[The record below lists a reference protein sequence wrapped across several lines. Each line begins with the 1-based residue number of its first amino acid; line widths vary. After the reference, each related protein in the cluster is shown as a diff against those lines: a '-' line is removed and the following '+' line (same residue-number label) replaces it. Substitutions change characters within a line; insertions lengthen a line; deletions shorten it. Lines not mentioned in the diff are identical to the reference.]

1 MGIALALGASLT
13 WGLADFFGPLQGRTL
28 GALRALVYVQVGG
41 LVGIAL
47 IVAVRGD
54 GPADAVVL
62 LAIPAAISGTLGL
75 FAYYRSVA
83 VGAVSIVSPI
93 AGVSAAVPV
102 VVGIVSGESPSALQ
116 LAGIG
121 CALLGVFLAAREP
134 GRGGETRLAAG
145 VGLATLAAIGFGAY
159 FPFMHAAG
167 NADFWWAT
175 LIFRITSTAGIL
187 GAVAVRRPA
196 LRVSGRVLPW
206 LGLIGFGD
214 MLGNLLFAAA
224 STRGLVS
231 VTSVLASLYPIVT
244 VLLARIVLSKRV
256 ARSQEAGIGLTLAG
270 VALISAG

>member
-1 MGIALALGASLT
+1 
-13 WGLADFFGPLQGRTL
+13 
-28 GALRALVYVQVGG
+28 
-41 LVGIAL
+41 
-47 IVAVRGD
+47 
-54 GPADAVVL
+54 
-62 LAIPAAISGTLGL
+62 
-75 FAYYRSVA
+75 
-83 VGAVSIVSPI
+83 
-93 AGVSAAVPV
+93 
-102 VVGIVSGESPSALQ
+102 
-116 LAGIG
+116 
-121 CALLGVFLAAREP
+121 
-134 GRGGETRLAAG
+134 
-145 VGLATLAAIGFGAY
+145 
-159 FPFMHAAG
+159 MHAAG

-244 VLLARIVLSKRV
+244 VLLARIVLSERV